1 MRVIRAETEMATYRV
16 VVGRYIPGSLNWSRS
31 VCKVTATSDKEA
43 REIALA
49 RLRRGWGD
57 TYKFTIQYSTKEEAR
72 A

>member
-1 MRVIRAETEMATYRV
+1 
-16 VVGRYIPGSLNWSRS
+16 